1 MTSSAYVVPL
11 AVLLCVLAGLLC
23 LVAFRLSRRVI
34 VEQRRRREAERSLER
49 TGQLEALAAALLKGR
64 TSLEVSEASLAELL
78 PATGASTAAIALAT
92 EDETELAVV
101 HTVGFPETAATPP
114 AVPLAWQT
122 LLTEA
127 WRNQE
132 DVIFASRADHHR
144 SFAHLAADPLFDDCE
159 AAIVLPLLVS
169 DRALGVVA
177 LGFPR
182 PHTSSAEERRFLASA
197 AQHTAHALDRAV
209 RIRAGAAGTRRCRG
223 VSRAGGYRAPR
234 TAAGGGSASRK
245 RSQVSGAR
253 GADEPALHAERRA
266 VRGGQPRGH
275 RQGHRPPGK
284 KGGRRVVR
292 LRRPADRRRAVR
304 DALHG

>member
-1 MTSSAYVVPL
+1 MSSAYVMPL
-11 AVLLCVLAGLLC
+11 VVSLCVLAGLLLC
-23 LVAFRLSRRVI
+23 LAAFRLSRRVI

-49 TGQLEALAAALLKGR
+49 TSQLEALAAALLKGR

-78 PATGASTAAIALAT
+78 PAIGASTAAIALAT

-114 AVPLAWQT
+114 AVPLAWKT

-159 AAIVLPLLVS
+159 AAIVLPLLVPG
-169 DRALGVVA
+169 RALGVVA

-182 PHTSSAEERRFLASA
+182 PHTSSAEERQFLASA
-197 AQHTAHALDRAV
+197 AQHHGACARS
-209 RIRAGAAGTRRCRG
+209 RRPIRAGAAGTRQCRG

-275 RQGHRPPGK
+275 RQGDRPPGK
-284 KGGRRVVR
+284 KGGRGVLR
-292 LRRPADRRRAVR
+292 LRRPAGRRRAVR
-304 DALHG
+304 NALHG